1 MHDGAKTR
9 DELLQELLLARAQIA
24 VLHAGHEAQV
34 ARAREPTLATLLAN
48 SPDSITLLD
57 LEGRLVYANRAL
69 SARPVEE
76 LIGTRAGDH
85 LPSQDRAA
93 FQAAFEQVLASA
105 QPLTLDLRTVSGY
118 VWETRLVPVK
128 DSGEVF
134 AVMAIGADISARKR
148 AESALRESEEKL
160 RVALSATGLGL
171 WRLELSRKELAWDAA
186 TSRMLGL
193 GEQPLCRSLAAYEQ
207 VLHPDDRG
215 RVLDALTRYVE
226 RGVYEDLEQR
236 VYTPDGELRTLLSK
250 GSPLRNSDGEL
261 IGFSGGIFDITERKR
276 LEEQLRQSQKME
288 ALGQLTA
295 GIAHNF
301 NNMLTVILSNVLVAE
316 SRVPEELRPRLRD
329 AEHAARRAA
338 DMVRELMVFA
348 RRYPTSSKQ
357 PLDVREVV
365 SRTVDICRTTFDRNI
380 EVVAALPEAIGLV
393 LADAGQLEQVLLN
406 ICLNARDAL
415 EGQTTPRP
423 VIDLCVKHTAQ
434 AACSPRG
441 ELMIR
446 ISDNGPGMS
455 ADVKSRI
462 FEPFFTTKDVGRGTG
477 LGLATAY
484 GSIVDHGGTIE
495 CESKEGAGASFVVR
509 LPCIEP
515 ARVPADRGTGRSLA
529 RGGAGMDPK
538 SAQPTILLIED
549 EVLVRR
555 TTSTVLSTGGYD
567 VIEAADG
574 EEGLLLYDRQ
584 PSRIDLVLLDWSMPR
599 LSGQRVLE
607 ELVRRSPGVKVVLFS
622 GCYPAGDLQPNVRA
636 IIPKPSA
643 VDSVLGTIRAALDA

>member
-1 MHDGAKTR
+1 
-9 DELLQELLLARAQIA
+9 
-24 VLHAGHEAQV
+24 
-34 ARAREPTLATLLAN
+34 
-48 SPDSITLLD
+48 
-57 LEGRLVYANRAL
+57 
-69 SARPVEE
+69 
-76 LIGTRAGDH
+76 
-85 LPSQDRAA
+85 
-93 FQAAFEQVLASA
+93 
-105 QPLTLDLRTVSGY
+105 
-118 VWETRLVPVK
+118 
-128 DSGEVF
+128 
-134 AVMAIGADISARKR
+134 
-148 AESALRESEEKL
+148 
-160 RVALSATGLGL
+160 
-171 WRLELSRKELAWDAA
+171 
-186 TSRMLGL
+186 
-193 GEQPLCRSLAAYEQ
+193 
-207 VLHPDDRG
+207 
-215 RVLDALTRYVE
+215 
-226 RGVYEDLEQR
+226 
-236 VYTPDGELRTLLSK
+236 
-250 GSPLRNSDGEL
+250 
-261 IGFSGGIFDITERKR
+261 
-276 LEEQLRQSQKME
+276 
-288 ALGQLTA
+288 
-295 GIAHNF
+295 
-301 NNMLTVILSNVLVAE
+301 
-316 SRVPEELRPRLRD
+316 
-329 AEHAARRAA
+329 
-338 DMVRELMVFA
+338 MVRELMVFA
-348 RRYPTSSKQ
+348 RRYPTPSKQ

-380 EVVAALPEAIGLV
+380 KVVAALPESIGLV

-423 VIDLCVKHTAQ
+423 VIDLCVEHTAHV
-434 AACSPRG
+434 ACSPRG

-455 ADVKSRI
+455 ADVKNRI

-484 GSIVDHGGTIE
+484 GSVVDHGGTIE

-509 LPCIEP
+509 LPCIDP
-515 ARVPADRGTGRSLA
+515 AHVPDDRGAGRSVA
-529 RGGAGMDPK
+529 RGGAGMDTK
-538 SAQPTILLIED
+538 SAQATILLIED

-599 LSGQRVLE
+599 LSGQRVLD